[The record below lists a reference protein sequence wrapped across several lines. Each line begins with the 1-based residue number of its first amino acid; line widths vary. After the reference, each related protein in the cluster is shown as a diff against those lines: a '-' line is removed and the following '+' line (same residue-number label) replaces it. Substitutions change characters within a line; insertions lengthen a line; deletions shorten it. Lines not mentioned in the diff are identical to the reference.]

1 MRHLER
7 ADIDAACAD
16 HPVFVM
22 HGSGHLAYVN
32 SKALEICN
40 IHADTPIPAGG
51 QGEIHLGADG
61 LPSGLLIGQAYN
73 LALSVIP
80 KYTVEEYKGAFRKG
94 IAAANA
100 KGVCASGTAPSATWA
115 TSGSSS
121 GLSMS
126 WKRKA
131 ASICASTS

>member
-1 MRHLER
+1 
-7 ADIDAACAD
+7 
-16 HPVFVM
+16 M

-100 KGVCASGTAPSATWA
+100 KGVQHRGRLHRLHGQPVAAPPGFS
-115 TSGSSS
+115 
-121 GLSMS
+121 
-126 WKRKA
+126 
-131 ASICASTS
+131 